1 LIRDTLGDSSSLNA
15 KLTYIVQEKRLS
27 IAHTIHIAIK
37 YGFVDKSF
45 VVYLGDNILS
55 SGIEKHVK
63 KFVESDNRA
72 SLVL

>member
-1 LIRDTLGDSSSLNA
+1 VIVVLSMLSLHILFRRRDLVS
-15 KLTYIVQEKRLS
+15 
-27 IAHTIHIAIK
+27 HTIHIAIK

-63 KFVESDNRA
+63 KFVESHNRA